1 MRKLRKVRNGL
12 FGLLALLLIL
22 LASISALVETEAG
35 SHWVVKRIAA
45 LGNASLGTMSGNLRR
60 GLDIEFVDYQQGEQH
75 LRAEQLSFR
84 WRPVDLLYSAVEIE
98 SFSAQKVVLHVPVV
112 TPTEPTKGAFRDW
125 PNLRLPVRIHV
136 RDLDINNIEY
146 RQGDSVQRWNKLS
159 GTIGLGTFHLRYKN
173 IALVHDDYS
182 VQLTGATGVGFP
194 YDTSATVHWQW
205 QPAVDTAADHGTLPL
220 LYKGESELTGSLLQ
234 LQIKNSISAPLVASL
249 LVQGPLVNKQQEFD
263 PAPVL
268 DAHLQWQTQQLPAA
282 WWLAD
287 KIAPLTSVDLKA
299 QGNWLQYQAAL
310 TGTVQMQDA
319 PALAVSA
326 QAQGDTENIQIDILR
341 ISELVDAALPAAVS
355 TAPEIAPASAPAS
368 IDASTTSTTVA
379 PDAGETLAAAEL
391 TLSGAVR
398 WLPHLEWQ
406 LTAEANNFNLA
417 SVIDNWP
424 SRLQANF
431 TSRGSLRD
439 DQWQIDLRQ
448 FRLDGELRGVNL
460 YGAGEL
466 VFDGKQLHSDQ
477 LELTVGANQLQLK
490 GTLGDALALQWNIN
504 APMLHQLDDS
514 LRGSFIS
521 NGDLRGARNLPRI
534 HASAKAEKFS
544 WKNYAVDKLDLSFAP
559 VSEPPSPSP
568 APAAEAN
575 PPTAASAEPAPLNA
589 LGILADDLVRE
600 QYQLKF
606 SANQLR
612 LAGNRFSSISVTGAG
627 SIAQHQV
634 QAIIKSV
641 ALGRAD
647 IKLTGAY
654 SNAQWQGTFNQLA
667 VKLKKVPRWWLTS
680 SKPLRVGS
688 GYAQLGDQCLTTRTN
703 LTSTVQRDASIE
715 REEVLNEWQL
725 NQSPAPVNNA
735 WITDAKKL
743 PASEIERYALPQLC
757 IGGAWSSSTGAVVN
771 AQLDSVPLR
780 QFLSLFKTEVYFAG
794 VMDGTLKLTSKDF
807 SLANTQALA
816 NITTRNAELRYQ
828 YAGGGTEVYAWRD
841 FAVRAQLEKAQLS
854 ARAGMEWVDYGRIDL
869 NAQVDLQQ
877 QKITSG
883 KLQAQFDNIAPLE
896 TLLPFANDVNGVF
909 NADLSAGGTF
919 AAPYLLG
926 EVSLRNGGANLPR
939 LGLDLNN
946 IEVQM
951 NSSQAGNIN
960 LISQLQSGDG
970 RLSIVGDLNGF
981 GSAQWSAQGF
991 INGSDVKVI
1000 NLPELKATLSPN
1012 LKVTA
1017 NKDTVNLSGDALI
1030 PWARANIKSLPPSA
1044 TQVSDDVVIVDEKY
1058 LQDEP
1063 VTHINFY
1070 SNLTLALGDD
1080 VRFKGFGLS
1089 SKLSGKLNLLKE
1101 SQRQFF
1107 TNGYVSVAEGSYKAY
1122 GQTLTIDRGRLA
1134 FQGPYE
1140 DPGLDIRASRI
1151 IRGDQEIKVGLNIGG
1166 TLQRPKATVFSSPSS
1181 RSDSESMMMLLT
1193 GKPIKDASKAD
1204 ASLLVSAMSGLG
1216 MDSGGSITA
1225 EINRFF
1231 GVDQLE
1237 VKSDE
1242 GIDQSQLWI
1251 GKYITPKLLVRYVVG
1266 IFDQAF
1272 SFGMEYQITN
1282 NLRIE
1287 AESGETKSVDVIYK
1301 IER

>member
-12 FGLLALLLIL
+12 FGLLALVLIL

-45 LGNASLGTMSGNLRR
+45 LGNASLGAMSGNLRR

-98 SFSAQKVVLHVPVV
+98 SFSAQKVVLQVPVAP
-112 TPTEPTKGAFRDW
+112 PTEPTKGAFRDW
-125 PNLRLPVRIHV
+125 PNLRLPVRIQV
-136 RDLDINNIEY
+136 RDLDLNNIEY

-173 IALVHDDYS
+173 IALVHDDYA
-182 VQLTGATGVGFP
+182 VQLTGATSLGFP
-194 YDTSATVHWQW
+194 YDTRATVLWQW
-205 QPAVDTAADHGTLPL
+205 QAAVDASADKGALPL

-234 LQIKNSISAPLVASL
+234 LQINNSISAPLVASL
-249 LVQGPLVNKQQEFD
+249 WVQGPLVTKQQEFD

-268 DAHLQWQTQQLPAA
+268 DAHLQWQSQQLPAA

-287 KIAPLTSVDLKA
+287 KIAPHTSVDLKA

-310 TGTVQMQDA
+310 TGRVQMQDA
-319 PALAVSA
+319 PALAVSV
-326 QAQGDTENIQIDILR
+326 QAKGDTENILIDLLR
-341 ISELVDAALPAAVS
+341 ISEQADSAATATPAAG
-355 TAPEIAPASAPAS
+355 
-368 IDASTTSTTVA
+368 D
-379 PDAGETLAAAEL
+379 TLAAAEL

-406 LTAEANNFNLA
+406 LTAAANNFNFA

-424 SRLQANF
+424 SRLQASF
-431 TSRGSLRD
+431 TSRGRLQD

-448 FRLDGELRGVNL
+448 FSLDGELRGVNL
-460 YGAGEL
+460 NGAGEL

-477 LELTVGANQLQLK
+477 LELTLGANQLQLK

-521 NGDLRGARNLPRI
+521 SGDLRGARTLPRI
-534 HASAKAEKFS
+534 NASVSAEKFS
-544 WKNYAVDKLDLSFAP
+544 WKNYAVDKLNLSFAP
-559 VSEPPSPSP
+559 VIEPPSPP
-568 APAAEAN
+568 PTPTAEAN

-612 LAGNRFSSISVTGAG
+612 AAGNRFSTISVTGAG
-627 SIAQHQV
+627 SIAEHQL
-634 QAIIKSV
+634 QAMIKNV

-647 IKLTGAY
+647 IQLTGAY
-654 SNAQWQGTFNQLA
+654 NNAQWQGTLNQLA

-680 SKPLRVGS
+680 SKPIKVGAS
-688 GYAQLGDQCLTTRTN
+688 YVQLGDQCLTTRTN

-715 REEVLNEWQL
+715 REEVLSEWQL
-725 NQSPAPVNNA
+725 NQSPAPINHA
-735 WITDAKKL
+735 WLGGEKKL
-743 PASEIERYALPQLC
+743 PASEIERYSLPQLC

-807 SLANTQALA
+807 SLANTQAFT

-841 FAVRAQLEKAQLS
+841 FALRAQLEKAQLR

-869 NAQVDLQQ
+869 NTLVDLQQ

-883 KLQAQFDNIAPLE
+883 TLQAQFDNIAPLE
-896 TLLPFANDVNGVF
+896 TLVPFANDVKGIL
-909 NADLSAGGTF
+909 NADLSAGGSF

-926 EVSLRNGGANLPR
+926 AISLRNGSTNLPR

-960 LISQLQSGDG
+960 LIGQLQSGDG

-981 GSAQWSAQGF
+981 GSGQWNAQGF

-1017 NKDTVNLSGDALI
+1017 NKETVNLSGDALI

-1058 LQDEP
+1058 WQDEP
-1063 VTHINFY
+1063 VAHINFY
-1070 SNLTLALGDD
+1070 SNLNLALGDD

-1101 SQRQFF
+1101 AQRQFF

-1181 RSDSESMMMLLT
+1181 RSESESMMMLLT

-1237 VKSDE
+1237 VKADD

-1251 GKYITPKLLVRYVVG
+1251 GKYLTPKLLVRYVVG